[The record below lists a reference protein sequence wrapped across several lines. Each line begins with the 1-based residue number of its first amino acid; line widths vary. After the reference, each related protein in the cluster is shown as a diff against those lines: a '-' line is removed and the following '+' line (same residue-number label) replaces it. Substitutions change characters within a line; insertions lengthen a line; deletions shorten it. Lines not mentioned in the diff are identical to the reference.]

1 MPVKDAQTE
10 RLIIETAMRIFFVE
24 GNIHAKTQTI
34 ADAAGV
40 NRGLLYYYFKNR
52 EQLLQVVFKEALT
65 VIDMRMRELFF
76 RSNVSFKEKIGQF
89 VEFFIDNNLKYPYLE
104 MFLITEVNS
113 GAHNLPKAP
122 SEDLNFLFVNIE
134 KGLKEEIKKG
144 NVPEM
149 SAHQFMANVISLC
162 AYPVIS
168 KMLMKDMM
176 MMDEHKYQNFIKER
190 KQLVLKVL
198 FRNE

>member
-40 NRGLLYYYFKNR
+40 NRGLIYYYFKKR
-52 EQLLQVVFKEALT
+52 EQLLQVVFKEALS

-89 VEFFIDNNLKYPYLE
+89 VEFFIDNSIKYPYLE

-113 GAHNLPKAP
+113 GAHNLPEAP
-122 SEDLNFLFVNIE
+122 SEDLKFLFANVE
-134 KGLKEEIKKG
+134 KDIREEIKSG
-144 NVPEM
+144 NIPEM
-149 SAHQFMANVISLC
+149 SAQQFMANVISLC
-162 AYPVIS
+162 AYPIIS
-168 KMLMKDMM
+168 KPLLMDMM
-176 MMDEHKYQNFIKER
+176 IMDEKKYQAFLKER
-190 KQLVLKVL
+190 KQLVVKVL
-198 FRNE
+198 FRN

>member
-40 NRGLLYYYFKNR
+40 NRGLLYYYFKKR
-52 EQLLQVVFKEALT
+52 EQLLQVVFKEALS

-76 RSNVSFKEKIGQF
+76 RSNMSFREKIGQF

-113 GAHNLPKAP
+113 GAHNVLKPA
-122 SEDLNFLFVNIE
+122 SEEVKFLLVNIE
-134 KGLKEEIKKG
+134 KELKEEIKMG
-144 NVPEM
+144 NIPDM
-149 SAHQFMANVISLC
+149 SAQQFMANVISLC
-162 AYPVIS
+162 AYPIIS
-168 KMLMKDMM
+168 KPLLKEMM
-176 MMDEHKYQNFIKER
+176 IMDEHKYQIFIKER

-198 FRNE
+198 FRN